1 MKKLFVN
8 SLVIA
13 LIQLQAVSVFAA
25 ASPELI
31 KAHQYYLKNDSQG
44 MLASLVEVMKRP
56 LSQVEKENVN
66 ALLVRS
72 FELNKGE
79 LKSDQQLP
87 EGLIDFAL
95 VTRRGQ
101 NKKSTDYIVE
111 LKGSV
116 KSPGLIK
123 DLQLIKY
130 PDQQILAKS
139 DARYEFVEKEGSFY
153 LKAKQKEPLRD
164 GLYRVFVVMQ
174 NGQVFDT
181 FLPLID
187 MAVSSSPQIVSP
199 QEDETTLSRNP
210 EIYWQLSSPLK
221 PTAYKSK
228 IIIEAVMSN
237 PPEYLWDVK
246 WSLRLKDLTRKSAVV
261 GREANQAG
269 DTSLA
274 PGRYVISVN
283 QLADRK
289 YGPIRVSTQSS
300 RRVSLFVR

>member
-1 MKKLFVN
+1 MKSLFVKT
-8 SLVIA
+8 LVIT
-13 LIQLQAVSVFAA
+13 LLQLQAVSAFAA

-31 KAHQYYLKNDSQG
+31 KAHEHYLKKDSQG
-44 MLASLVEVMKRP
+44 MLTSLVEVMKRP
-56 LSQVEKENVN
+56 MNQVEKENVN
-66 ALLVRS
+66 TLLARS

-101 NKKSTDYIVE
+101 KEKGTDYIVE

-116 KSPGLIK
+116 KNTGLIK

-139 DARYEFVEKEGSFY
+139 DAQYEFAENEGRFY
-153 LKAKQKEPLRD
+153 LKAKQNEPLSD
-164 GLYRVFVVMQ
+164 GLYRVIIVMQ

-181 FLPLID
+181 LLPLID
-187 MAVSSSPQIVSP
+187 MAVSSSPQIISP
-199 QEDETTLSRNP
+199 KEDETTLNRNP
-210 EIYWQLSSPLK
+210 EIHWQLFTPLK

-228 IIIEAVMSN
+228 ITIEAVLSN
-237 PPEYLWDVK
+237 PPDYGWDIK

-261 GREANQAG
+261 GRESNQTG
-269 DTSLA
+269 DSSLA
-274 PGRYVISVN
+274 PGRYVIMVN
-283 QLADRK
+283 QAADRK
-289 YGPIRVSTQSS
+289 YGPIRVSTQSL